1 MIQIKQALGRLA
13 AYGAL
18 AAVGLTI
25 LLWSS
30 AFVGIRAA
38 LEEYT
43 PGSLMLLRYLVASAT
58 LLVYAVFTGMRL
70 PEKGDLPA
78 IALFGFLGF
87 TVFNLGVGYGAVGV
101 SAGST
106 SLLVST
112 APIFTALIA
121 ASFLKERLGALG
133 WIGICVSFA
142 GAALISLGE
151 GAGLSFEPRALLVLL
166 AAASESIYFVLQKP
180 YLKRYGPIE
189 LTAYA
194 VWAGTFFM
202 LIFSPGLVGEVRN
215 ASLGTTMTV
224 VYLGVFPAVVAYA
237 SWTYALSRA
246 SASRVASSL
255 YVMPVLTFLIGWWW
269 LEEVPGNTIVLG
281 GAIALLGVMLAN
293 ARGRVAGKPERPDAG
308 SGERTDA
315 TLPGIRASDRS
326 EATGT
331 LPRR

>member
-1 MIQIKQALGRLA
+1 MQLKQGLGKLMA

-25 LLWSS
+25 FLWSS

-43 PGSLMLLRYLVASAT
+43 PGSLVLFRYLVASAV
-58 LLVYAVFTGMRL
+58 LLVYAMLTGMRL
-70 PEKGDLPA
+70 PEKRDLPA
-78 IALFGFLGF
+78 ILLFGLLGF
-87 TVFNLGVGYGAVGV
+87 TVFNLGVSYGAVGV

-106 SLLVST
+106 SLLVGT
-112 APIFTALIA
+112 APIFTALLA
-121 ASFLKERLGALG
+121 AAFLKERLRVLG
-133 WIGICVSFA
+133 WLGICVSFI
-142 GAALISLGE
+142 GAALISFGE
-151 GAGLSFEPRALLVLL
+151 GKGLHFEPRALLVLL
-166 AAASESIYFVLQKP
+166 AAASESVYFVMQKP
-180 YLKRYGPIE
+180 YLRRYGPIE
-189 LTAYA
+189 FTAYA

-215 ASLGTTMTV
+215 ASLGATLTV

-269 LEEVPGNTIVLG
+269 LGEVPGSITVLG
-281 GAIALLGVMLAN
+281 GVIALLGVVLAN
-293 ARGRVAGKPERPDAG
+293 ARKKGAEKTESLAAESVEQADHL
-308 SGERTDA
+308 
-315 TLPGIRASDRS
+315 LPGTRTTTHS
-326 EATGT
+326 ETTGT
-331 LPRR
+331 PRR